1 MTEQRKVRWTA
12 TVSAVGVFLAFMA
25 VEVERPA
32 VALINES
39 PSLPRGLY
47 LRSGE
52 DVGRGSI
59 VAIVQPEALRPYLKR
74 LGMPSEVLLIK
85 RVAAVGGDRVC
96 SDGRGVHTP
105 GRRVMRI
112 AEDGEGVALPAW
124 NQCRDLASDEL
135 FLLGDT
141 RGSFDSRY
149 FGPVGRDEVSGVY
162 REVLTW

>member
-1 MTEQRKVRWTA
+1 
-12 TVSAVGVFLAFMA
+12 
-25 VEVERPA
+25 
-32 VALINES
+32 
-39 PSLPRGLY
+39 
-47 LRSGE
+47 
-52 DVGRGSI
+52 
-59 VAIVQPEALRPYLKR
+59 
-74 LGMPSEVLLIK
+74 MPSEVLLIK

-96 SDGRGVHTP
+96 SDGRAVHTP